1 MHFWRYCKDMQTPYF
16 GYFED
21 AWLATPRMIIST
33 CRKLWFLSASQK
45 QTSSFTFFLRY
56 HMLKNPAIWLT
67 ERILAHNSRTRILP
81 GGKMPRKINDN
92 FFKKIL
98 LWGIWALFPK
108 IKAKVNFPE
117 KKPYQFLDI
126 PIINSLA
133 KNQKKLWSHF
143 WEKSQTDGRTDRQTD
158 HSDFIGPSVG
168 GGSNKKGKRQL
179 WRGLSISMRYLPL
192 KIVIWRILFGVMDL
206 IQNSRLYPIF

>member
-1 MHFWRYCKDMQTPYF
+1 MFICRQKINFTPMHFWRYCKDMQTPYF

-98 LWGIWALFPK
+98 LLGIWALFPQ

-117 KKPYQFLDI
+117 KKALSVFRYSNYQLPCQKSEKTMEPFLR
-126 PIINSLA
+126 
-133 KNQKKLWSHF
+133 KKPNW
-143 WEKSQTDGRTDRQTD
+143 WTDRQTD
-158 HSDFIGPSVG
+158 RPQWFYRTICRRRV
-168 GGSNKKGKRQL
+168 Q
-179 WRGLSISMRYLPL
+179 
-192 KIVIWRILFGVMDL
+192 
-206 IQNSRLYPIF
+206 